1 MQKFLSVV
9 LAGST
14 LCAISFAQT
23 QSSERVSDPQASVS
37 QPAPQPSLGDY
48 ARQLRVKKQQKEAQL
63 QQEKEKPVQPPEVQ
77 NAEAPAGPQ
86 PKAAHIVTQDDTPE
100 RATVTTASV
109 HQKVPVESEAQPSGA
124 DRNAQAQ
131 NYIAQILAQKN
142 AIAALEQDIKAIGDS
157 IHFAGGNCVANCA
170 QWNEHQ
176 QEKQHEVE
184 TMKTQLE
191 EQRKLLESLQEEA
204 RKAGFGGSVT
214 EP

>member
-1 MQKFLSVV
+1 MQKFLPIV
-9 LAGST
+9 LAGLT

-23 QSSERVSDPQASVS
+23 QSSEQASDPQPSQS

-63 QQEKEKPVQPPEVQ
+63 QQAKEKQVQPLEVQ
-77 NAEAPAGPQ
+77 GAEAPAGPQ
-86 PKAAHIVTQDDTPE
+86 AKAAHIVTHDDIPE

-109 HQKVPVESEAQPSGA
+109 HQKVPAESEAQPSGD

-142 AIAALEQDIKAIGDS
+142 AIAALEQDIKTIGDS

-176 QEKQHEVE
+176 QEKQQEVE

-191 EQRKLLESLQEEA
+191 EQRKLLEGLQDEA
-204 RKAGFGGSVT
+204 RKAGSGGSVT